1 MVAAGGWRF
10 GGGDLPTGSLTL
22 AARADGSVSGEA
34 RFIPYTADGARLAL
48 DPVRFSGG
56 KGGAMRFA
64 TRDELSGPLADGRV
78 RSEERRVGEEVVSTG
93 WSRWAPYYKKKQKNT

>member
-1 MVAAGGWRF
+1 M
-10 GGGDLPTGSLTL
+10 TL
-22 AARADGSVSGEA
+22 AARADGSVSGDA

-64 TRDELSGPLADGRV
+64 TRADLSGPLADGRV
-78 RSEERRVGEEVVSTG
+78 EGLALPLAGVMAPTGDIARSEEHTSGLQSLMRT
-93 WSRWAPYYKKKQKNT
+93 PYAVFCL